1 MVMSYDHINIMLD
14 GTYVKYITLIDTWA
28 DPVWLIKI
36 LTFDVKY
43 LTNT

>member
-1 MVMSYDHINIMLD
+1 MGMSRDCIYIILN